1 MPRPPTEKK
10 NAREVAGG
18 MTVRWPGGGKDVEVG
33 SVSVVLHMTNGMD
46 LTFNEKEEVSV
57 VVEPQVDRTPK

>member
-18 MTVRWPGGGKDVEVG
+18 MTVRWPGGGKDVEVRA
-33 SVSVVLHMTNGMD
+33 VSVVLHMENGMD
-46 LTFNEKEEVSV
+46 LTFKETDEVNV
-57 VVEPQVDRTPK
+57 VDREPK